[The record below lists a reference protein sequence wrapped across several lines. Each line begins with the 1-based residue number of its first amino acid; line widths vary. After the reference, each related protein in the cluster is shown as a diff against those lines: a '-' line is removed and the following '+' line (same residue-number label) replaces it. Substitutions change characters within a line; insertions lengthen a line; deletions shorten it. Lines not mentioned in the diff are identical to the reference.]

1 MYDGAEDL
9 VSAVLCPAR
18 PPLVSERVPPA
29 RATAV
34 RRRRRPAGTRP
45 RGGTALC
52 SAAASARPAARLCPR
67 SRPRRQKDSC
77 RPGAVRE
84 GGVVPGSRDAGYV
97 TARRASVSLASHHP
111 CQNQLR
117 PVRPT
122 GPNNQTP
129 CCWCSHPTWAG
140 LGTRRQPV
148 ARRVLDRLA
157 TSSRVGAQA
166 GRPRLALD
174 CHDRTVDPS
183 RKCGQRSRAV
193 SSRRGGRRG
202 HGG

>member
-1 MYDGAEDL
+1 M
-9 VSAVLCPAR
+9 
-18 PPLVSERVPPA
+18 VSERVPPA

-52 SAAASARPAARLCPR
+52 SAAASARPAARLCSR

-174 CHDRTVDPS
+174 CHDRTVDHS